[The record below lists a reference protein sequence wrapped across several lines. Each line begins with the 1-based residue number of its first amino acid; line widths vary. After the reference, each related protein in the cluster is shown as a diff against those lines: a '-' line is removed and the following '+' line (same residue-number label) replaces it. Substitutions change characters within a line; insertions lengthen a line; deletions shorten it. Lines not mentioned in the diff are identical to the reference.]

1 MTSRPRFEG
10 RVALITGGGTG
21 IGRAGA
27 LRLAADGA
35 EVVVAGRREA
45 PLESVVREI
54 ESRGGTALGVP
65 TDVASPAAVEKLHR
79 ETLHRF
85 GRLDMAWN
93 NAGVLGPFSDLLDSE
108 MADFDRLFEINV
120 RGVYLCM
127 QAQLIAM
134 RRQGAGSIVN
144 TSSWTAHGAMPGIAS
159 YAATKGALEAMTRTV
174 AVEEGAHG
182 IRINAVSPGII
193 ATPML
198 TAAMGE
204 DGAAPFG
211 RHAPL
216 RRVGTPEDVADA
228 VAWLLCDDARFVT
241 GQSLSVDGGFT
252 LGGLR
257 PWMLE
262 ATP

>member
-1 MTSRPRFEG
+1 M
-10 RVALITGGGTG
+10 I
-21 IGRAGA
+21 
-27 LRLAADGA
+27 
-35 EVVVAGRREA
+35 AGRREA

-54 ESRGGTALGVP
+54 HNSGGTALGIP
-65 TDVASPAAVEKLHR
+65 TDVASPTAV
-79 ETLHRF
+79 ETLHQETLRRF
-85 GRLDMAWN
+85 GRLDLAWN
-93 NAGVLGPFSDLLDSE
+93 NAGRLGPFCDLAESEVTEFDS
-108 MADFDRLFEINV
+108 LFEVNV

-127 QAQLIAM
+127 RAQLIAM

-159 YAATKGALEAMTRTV
+159 YAATKGALEAMTRTT
-174 AVEEGAHG
+174 AAEEGHHG

-198 TAAMGE
+198 AAAMGE

-216 RRVGTPEDVADA
+216 RRVGAPEDVADA
-228 VAWLLCDDARFVT
+228 VAWLLSDDARFVT

-262 ATP
+262 SAP